1 LCFFLNR
8 IVSFYLSLFLS
19 LKLLQQERQLKNQYE
34 IELADLRNRPPPV
47 TPRQQ
52 PQLVDRSPSP
62 PKSAITKQTNPP
74 VTNRNIDPTVAIYLP
89 ETCPLTLNAVQ
100 ANRNH
105 LDKFKDYAVQLF
117 ERELDEMGI
126 DIVIYL
132 VLFIFLICYFSLKFK
147 ILFRTK
153 SF

>member
-1 LCFFLNR
+1 MIHSIFF
-8 IVSFYLSLFLS
+8 SLSLS
-19 LKLLQQERQLKNQYE
+19 YKLLQQERQLKNQYE

-52 PQLVDRSPSP
+52 PQPVDRSPSP

-132 VLFIFLICYFSLKFK
+132 VYFFKFVTFILKFK